1 MTQGAE
7 FASANYFDDLFG
19 RLKAR
24 GQEEDSARIEVF
36 DAYLEGRPADRGKKK
51 VTWKDRDELF
61 WSSRVVWECPA
72 DEWQQEAMVLALTR
86 YFGQQRLTVPAMTE
100 MIARQAPDALVRAV
114 RHSRLVLEPRCPR
127 RAELDELAKSS
138 EDVAELCRVL
148 DIFDAAHRE
157 RVAEVD
163 LHRATFAE
171 LTAFELLACASLYAF
186 AHLIPHSL
194 TTPPLFEAR
203 GQSIQG
209 AWRAINELLIWKLRS
224 ATPASLRL
232 DDQAIAGSVR
242 SFISAALF
250 PEFPD
255 ASAAHATLDA
265 FGTLLEAQLE
275 LDEFMSRSID
285 AFCHDDS
292 IRFERRGD
300 RLEIVEI
307 DPASRAR
314 WSRDGSK
321 LERLHGYW
329 FYRAADAFADSA
341 LAHARIGSPEN
352 EDHNRLAYIRAMR
365 TQLRLREVYGVG
377 DRVVAESGESVDL
390 FQALLSLELM
400 SVFFLRDFL
409 AEFAVLTSQSGDW
422 IAGLR
427 ALAFNGLRDGLQNR
441 WPLTWSDRSAKIAN
455 ITGWT
460 VNDAQ
465 PQGSARMA
473 AAILDFWTYDL
484 VAIAERLRRGDGGL
498 HPRLF
503 ERPVLRFGATFVQ
516 LPWVVGTQNNS
527 TAAINNLRRLGSRR
541 TEARDETQQ
550 IETRLADLLRGRG
563 FRVVTNW
570 NPPADAKEAGEV
582 DVIAARDGH
591 LFVLEIKSTYVR
603 QSQRDAWVH
612 GTSTLRKAGRQIGRK
627 LAAVRSALEVD
638 SSLVEALCG
647 PAHDPPTDARGWIVD
662 TSIECD
668 HQRFSGFLKVSLEEI
683 LIALRDDRHLLD
695 DPEGLL
701 SARAERSAERQPR
714 ASQDREG
721 LYPGGFTAARFVE
734 VIEEELVWASA

>member
-1 MTQGAE
+1 VITGSE
-7 FASANYFDDLFG
+7 PTSVNYFDDLFD
-19 RLKAR
+19 RLSAK
-24 GQEEDSARIEVF
+24 GHPGDWARIEVF
-36 DAYLEGRPADRGKKK
+36 EAYLAVRPAARGKKK
-51 VTWKDRDELF
+51 LTWKDRDELF
-61 WSSRVVWECPA
+61 WSSQVVRECPA
-72 DEWQQEAMVLALTR
+72 DQWQQEAMVLALTR
-86 YFGQQRLTVPAMTE
+86 YFGQQRLAAPAMIET
-100 MIARQAPDALVRAV
+100 IARQAPGTLVRAV
-114 RHSRLVLEPRCPR
+114 RHSRLVLEPRNPR

-138 EDVAELCRVL
+138 GDVAELCRVL
-148 DIFDAAHRE
+148 DIFDAAYLE

-163 LHRATFAE
+163 LRRAAFAE
-171 LTAFELLACASLYAF
+171 LTPFELLACASLYAF
-186 AHLIPHSL
+186 AHLIPHGP
-194 TTPPLFEAR
+194 TTPALFEVR

-209 AWRAINELLIWKLRS
+209 AWDAINELLIWKLRS
-224 ATPASLRL
+224 AAPASLRL
-232 DDQAIAGSVR
+232 DDRAISGSVR
-242 SFISAALF
+242 RIFSAALF
-250 PEFPD
+250 PESPN
-255 ASAAHATLDA
+255 AAAAHATLAA
-265 FGTLLEAQLE
+265 FGTLLGAQIE
-275 LDEFMSRSID
+275 LDEFMARSID

-292 IRFERRGD
+292 IRFERRGN
-300 RLEIVEI
+300 RLEIVEV

-314 WSRDGSK
+314 WSRDGRK

-329 FYRAADAFADSA
+329 FYRATNAFAHSA
-341 LAHARIGSPEN
+341 FAHARIGRPEN
-352 EDHNRLAYIRAMR
+352 EVHNRLACIRALG

-409 AEFAVLTSQSGDW
+409 AEFAALTSKAGDW
-422 IAGLR
+422 ISGLR
-427 ALAFNGLRDGLQNR
+427 ELALKGLRDGLQNR

-484 VAIAERLRRGDGGL
+484 VAIAERLQRGDPGL
-498 HPRLF
+498 QPRLF
-503 ERPVLRFGATFVQ
+503 ERPVFRFGATLVQ
-516 LPWVVGTQNNS
+516 LPWVVGMQNNS

-541 TEARDETQQ
+541 TDARAETQR
-550 IETRLADLLRGRG
+550 IEARLADLLRGRG

-570 NPPADAKEAGEV
+570 NPPPEAKEAGEI

-612 GTSTLRKAGRQIGRK
+612 ATSTLRRAGRQLGRK
-627 LAAVRSALEVD
+627 LAAVRSALEID
-638 SSLVEALCG
+638 ASLIEAIGG
-647 PAHDPPTDARGWIVD
+647 PAHDPLTDVHGWIVD

-668 HQRFSGFLKVSLEEI
+668 HQRFSGFLKFSLEEI

-695 DPEGLL
+695 DPVSQQSDGGPAQA
-701 SARAERSAERQPR
+701 SQPR
-714 ASQDREG
+714 ES
-721 LYPGGFTAARFVE
+721 LYPGGFTAARFIE
-734 VIEEELVWASA
+734 VIEQELVWASA